1 MVTELVDKA
10 TNELLIQTDWTTVLQ
25 ISDILNRDPIH
36 ARGVVRQVTKKL
48 KDRSRVILLA
58 LELAD
63 SLLQNCHCTHV
74 YFAERTF
81 QTELCR
87 LIMNKK
93 TKLNVKEKTLEIVE
107 SWGNAFQARHDV
119 PGFYETYSFIKRS
132 GYKFPPKPSD
142 APILN
147 FNNSPAKRTVST
159 TILTN
164 NSHSTTPPQA
174 NVPSFNN
181 VSSVG
186 SNAGGSSSQPIKNQE
201 ISSIKGS
208 TSVFNEMI
216 SFLNVEDE
224 DPQENDLIKELF
236 ETCKQ
241 SQTRVKEMIESGS
254 TNERDLNVLLKLND
268 EINNALNDHEACIK
282 RRRAFVENG
291 YKPVPPPPQQQQQ
304 QSHPNNH
311 NGTTTTTTTNN
322 NNNKNPSYLTKHK
335 ELEEIDFFKA
345 PDGISPYSVQQQLQP
360 FQQQQFNSTYNP
372 FAQPQPQQFQQQQQQ
387 PQPQQQQQPPQQQQ
401 LQLQQQQPQQQGFN
415 QRIQQPQQQADA
427 FDLFVAN
434 RQQQSNNNNN
444 NNNNNINNTT
454 SSFGANNPFANN
466 SNNNNNNNNT
476 NGAIQPYV
484 PNTAK
489 SLPPASQQLQ
499 QQPMQNQFSPQ
510 PQQKFVGS
518 SITPSA
524 PPPFKPNTTQ
534 SNPFNT
540 SPPLNNMNNHNNNM
554 MQQQQQQQPQQPQQ
568 PPQQQQQFNPMY
580 NNNAMAPSYPNYNA
594 IGADNQH
601 NTNPYGMMN
610 HQQQQQ
616 QQPMMNQMNNFSAPT
631 YSQFTNYAQPNQ
643 QPYNNNYGG
652 MNQSNMYPNNN
663 MSGKSSLI

>member
-164 NSHSTTPPQA
+164 NSHSGTPPQA

-224 DPQENDLIKELF
+224 DPQDNDLIKELF

-241 SQTRVKEMIESGS
+241 SQIRVKEMIESGS

-304 QSHPNNH
+304 QQQQQSHSNH
-311 NGTTTTTTTNN
+311 NGTTTTTTNN

-345 PDGISPYSVQQQLQP
+345 PDGISPYSIQQQLQP
-360 FQQQQFNSTYNP
+360 FQQQQQQQQFNSTYNP
-372 FAQPQPQQFQQQQQQ
+372 FAQPQPQQFQQQQPQQ
-387 PQPQQQQQPPQQQQ
+387 FQQQQQQPQQFQQPQ
-401 LQLQQQQPQQQGFN
+401 QLQQQQPQQQQGFN
-415 QRIQQPQQQADA
+415 QRIQQPQQADA

-434 RQQQSNNNNN
+434 RQQQSNSNNNSN
-444 NNNNNINNTT
+444 NNTT

-466 SNNNNNNNNT
+466 GSNNNI

-489 SLPPASQQLQ
+489 SLPPVSQQQ
-499 QQPMQNQFSPQ
+499 QQPIQNQFSPQ

-540 SPPLNNMNNHNNNM
+540 SPPLNNMNNNNNIIQ
-554 MQQQQQQQPQQPQQ
+554 QQQQQQQPQQQL
-568 PPQQQQQFNPMY
+568 QQQFNPMY

-594 IGADNQH
+594 IGVDNQH

-610 HQQQQQ
+610 HQQQ

-643 QPYNNNYGG
+643 QPYNNNFGG

>member
-25 ISDILNRDPIH
+25 ISDILNKDPIH
-36 ARGVVRQVTKKL
+36 ARGVVRQITKKL

-132 GYKFPPKPSD
+132 GYKFPPKPND

-164 NSHSTTPPQA
+164 NSHSGTPPQA

-186 SNAGGSSSQPIKNQE
+186 SNAAGGSSQPIKNQE

-216 SFLNVEDE
+216 NFLNVEEE
-224 DPQENDLIKELF
+224 DPQDNDLIKELF

-241 SQTRVKEMIESGS
+241 SQIRVKEMIESGS

-304 QSHPNNH
+304 HSNH
-311 NGTTTTTTTNN
+311 YNGTTTTTTTTNN
-322 NNNKNPSYLTKHK
+322 NNPSYLTKHK

-360 FQQQQFNSTYNP
+360 FQQQQFNSSYNP

-387 PQPQQQQQPPQQQQ
+387 PQ
-401 LQLQQQQPQQQGFN
+401 QGLN

-434 RQQQSNNNNN
+434 RQQQQQQQQQQQ
-444 NNNNNINNTT
+444 NNNINNTT
-454 SSFGANNPFANN
+454 SSFGSNNPFANN
-466 SNNNNNNNNT
+466 NS
-476 NGAIQPYV
+476 NGAVQPYV

-489 SLPPASQQLQ
+489 SLPPVSQQQ
-499 QQPMQNQFSPQ
+499 QQPIQNQFSPQ
-510 PQQKFVGS
+510 SQQKFVGS

-540 SPPLNNMNNHNNNM
+540 SPPLNNMNNIM
-554 MQQQQQQQPQQPQQ
+554 MQPQQP
-568 PPQQQQQFNPMY
+568 QQQFNPMY
-580 NNNAMAPSYPNYNA
+580 NNNAMAPSFPNYNA
-594 IGADNQH
+594 IGVD

-610 HQQQQQ
+610 QQ

-643 QPYNNNYGG
+643 QPYNNNFGG
-652 MNQSNMYPNNN
+652 MSQSNMYPNNN